1 MLLVGIT
8 LGTALFYYYVMNLG
22 PRNILAFLVFFEVV
36 RHVQKQVKEAAERYV
51 ELRARED
58 HAPQGPLWRLTD
70 AWLSRYA
77 DSGVSANGRGEVTH
91 EAQES
96 RTAR

>member
-1 MLLVGIT
+1 VLLVGIT

-36 RHVQKQVKEAAERYV
+36 RHVQKHVKEAAERYV
-51 ELRARED
+51 DLRSRERR
-58 HAPQGPLWRLTD
+58 APQGPFWRLTD

-77 DSGVSANGRGEVTH
+77 ESAIGANGRGEVTH
-91 EAQES
+91 EAPEP
-96 RTAR
+96 RIAH

>member
-1 MLLVGIT
+1 VLLVGIT

-36 RHVQKQVKEAAERYV
+36 RHVQKHVKEAAKRYV
-51 ELRARED
+51 ELKARED
-58 HAPQGPLWRLTD
+58 HAPEGPLWRLAD
-70 AWLSRYA
+70 AWLSRYV
-77 DSGVSANGRGEVTH
+77 DSAESVNGRGETIH
-91 EAQES
+91 EAQEP